1 MPPNK
6 LLEGLSRRAKEKIIK
21 ELVKASPELVK
32 IMVRQ
37 EREKQAAK
45 RRRLLKLIHRTD
57 TVKIRVKLQ
66 NGLTAEVY
74 RMSNKKAKPV
84 VKIMDENYTER
95 QDNGTT
101 IYRSKPIAPRER
113 HYHYVAAIKLGN
125 EKVFIIFNYND
136 RITTVLSGLKH
147 ALNLKLA
154 LSDWIVYQD
163 KFIKSNDPLGKLLQ
177 EAIQQGVPP
186 AIYVLTTDA
195 KAISK
200 GK

>member
-1 MPPNK
+1 
-6 LLEGLSRRAKEKIIK
+6 
-21 ELVKASPELVK
+21 
-32 IMVRQ
+32 MVRQ
-37 EREKQAAK
+37 EHEKQAAK

-57 TVKIRVKLQ
+57 TAKIRVKLQ
-66 NGLTAEVY
+66 NGLTAQVY

-84 VKIMDENYTER
+84 VKIMDENYTEH
-95 QDNGTT
+95 QNDGTT
-101 IYRSKPIAPRER
+101 IYHSKPIAPREY

-125 EKVFIIFNYND
+125 EKVFIIFHYND
-136 RITTVLSGLKH
+136 RITTILSGLKH
-147 ALNLKLA
+147 ALDLKLA

-186 AIYVLTTDA
+186 AIYVLTADA

-200 GK
+200 GKR